1 MCKFFR
7 NPLCKNGSRLR
18 TNILRLSSEI
28 YPSPQNIIF
37 RQPYVG
43 KVSFT
48 NDSVNGI
55 VRDGHSAVR
64 NDEESVGFGPRSLW
78 AGTLVRHFGQSIWSG
93 KLVSHFGQA
102 LWLGTVISHFGQ
114 ALWLVNSV
122 RHFGQVLWLGTLV
135 RHFGLSLLSGTL
147 VRHFG

>member
-7 NPLCKNGSRLR
+7 NPLCKNGSRFR

-64 NDEESVGFGPRSLW
+64 NDEESVVLCP
-78 AGTLVRHFGQSIWSG
+78 A
-93 KLVSHFGQA
+93 HFGQA
-102 LWLGTVISHFGQ
+102 LWSDTLVSQFGK
-114 ALWLVNSV
+114 ANWSVTSV
-122 RHFGQVLWLGTLV
+122 RPFG
-135 RHFGLSLLSGTL
+135 
-147 VRHFG
+147 

>member
-55 VRDGHSAVR
+55 VRDGHSAVH

-93 KLVSHFGQA
+93 KSVSHFGQA

-122 RHFGQVLWLGTLV
+122 RHVGQVLWSGTLV

-147 VRHFG
+147 VRPFG